1 MAKIRGRGKVGDI
14 LRIDLGNNTFG
25 YGRILHEPL
34 MAFYATSLLGRLEID
49 AHEIVSQPVLF
60 KVWVMNYAAK
70 SDKWEIIGNLPIDQS
85 LAIPPKFFKQD
96 IISKKFYIYGDDQDI
111 PATKEECVG
120 LERAAA
126 WEPEHVE
133 NRLRNYFAGIPDPMT
148 ERLKC
153 PA

>member
-1 MAKIRGRGKVGDI
+1 
-14 LRIDLGNNTFG
+14 
-25 YGRILHEPL
+25 
-34 MAFYATSLLGRLEID
+34 
-49 AHEIVSQPVLF
+49 
-60 KVWVMNYAAK
+60 MNYAAK
-70 SDKWEIIGNLPIDQS
+70 SDKWEIIGNFPIDQS

-96 IISKKFYIYGDDQDI
+96 VISKKFYIYNDAQDI

-120 LERAAA
+120 LERAAV

-153 PA
+153 PV